1 MPKANSWLSFVKEY
15 KKKHPEMKLGDVMK
29 ACSKLWKK
37 KKSNILKG
45 KAK

>member
-1 MPKANSWLSFVKEY
+1 MAKENSWLKFVKAY
-15 KKKHPEMKLGDVMK
+15 KKKHPDMKLGDVMK

-37 KKSNILKG
+37 KSDTSKV